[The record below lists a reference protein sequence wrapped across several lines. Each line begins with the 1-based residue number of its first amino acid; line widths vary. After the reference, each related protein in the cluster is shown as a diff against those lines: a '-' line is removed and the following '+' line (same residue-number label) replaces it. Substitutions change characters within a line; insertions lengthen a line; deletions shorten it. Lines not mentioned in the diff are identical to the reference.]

1 VSVAH
6 IPVAVEVPPLLPL
19 EPPPLLVVEVAL
31 HWLEH
36 VVEAEHWLPPLDDDI
51 DEIWEM
57 QVVHAGVS
65 ACVQVE

>member
-1 VSVAH
+1 
-6 IPVAVEVPPLLPL
+6 
-19 EPPPLLVVEVAL
+19 
-31 HWLEH
+31 
-36 VVEAEHWLPPLDDDI
+36 VEAEHWLPPLDDDI